1 MTTEAAFQ
9 QQVIDLAQFCGWLVH
24 AERPARMADGR
35 WRTPIQGMAGFP
47 DLVLVRER
55 VLFVELKSERG
66 RLTTEQ
72 EQWIAVLREAGADV
86 RVWRPGHWEW
96 IEATLMRCDSPPQ
109 GGGSE

>member
-1 MTTEAAFQ
+1 MNTMTTEAAFQ
-9 QQVIDLAQFCGWLVH
+9 QQVIDLAQLSGWLVH

-66 RLTTEQ
+66 KLSPEQ
-72 EQWIAVLREAGADV
+72 EQWLAVLRTAGADA
-86 RVWRPGHWEW
+86 RLWRPSDWPE
-96 IEATLMRCDSPPQ
+96 IEATLMRCDSPPE
-109 GGGSE
+109 G